1 MPLKSLAFLGRTFFI
16 KLHPVRSFGCVEV
29 TQPLVMVFQSPSP
42 PHSRFRESQPE
53 SKQERFELTRLLD
66 FAGKSGSPPAKFD
79 TNDAERTY
87 FIAELP
93 IHPAFMG
100 PSADQVEV
108 DI

>member
-1 MPLKSLAFLGRTFFI
+1 
-16 KLHPVRSFGCVEV
+16 
-29 TQPLVMVFQSPSP
+29 MVFQSPSP